1 MIIFVILEVI
11 ASSVLSI
18 ILTNLLYF
26 NLPPNWFK
34 LIDWE
39 YFVNELS
46 TLVLSVSVD
55 ETKESLKYTL
65 ESSSTYKIFKSTIF
79 WVIPDTVYCFNFDN
93 IWFFEKS
100 ETKLPFL
107 GFILITTVPNSGG
120 LSSSP
125 PTTETDSV
133 FG

>member
-79 WVIPDTVYCFNFDN
+79 WVITGTV
-93 IWFFEKS
+93 
-100 ETKLPFL
+100 L
-107 GFILITTVPNSGG
+107 ILII
-120 LSSSP
+120 
-125 PTTETDSV
+125 
-133 FG
+133 FGFLKNQRQNYHF